1 MSRSAAL
8 LVALAGGLVMGV
20 PAAWLA
26 PAAASA
32 QVFQPEREREST
44 ERSSEV
50 GREAARSAAEAERFD
65 ARDTGLTYAD
75 VLAAPDDIELNTRW
89 ANQQVADGDLKGAA
103 ATLERILLI
112 EPELT
117 TVRVF
122 HAIVLYRLD
131 DLAGAEAELDRVRY
145 AELDA
150 SLAATVDDYRRR
162 IERRQRRTRGAFSI
176 SGGAQYDSN
185 RNSAP
190 KSDSLLIRDFRFQ
203 LGDGVTEDDDYAY
216 VAITDVGF
224 EHDLG
229 SQEQHTLF
237 GRLSYY
243 NAEQENQEIFDVRS
257 TSGEVGLLYRTQPI
271 DWTFSLSGGLVDL
284 SSEKFVRSI
293 AGEVRGERRV
303 GPRSMGRA
311 VTRLEYFDYDGIPN
325 SIRAYER
332 TGFETTAG
340 FEVETTWTP
349 AHRTLASLGGR
360 NRSADVR
367 YYSFIGPTGGL
378 QHTWLPGGGQ
388 FVIGGVTLDWNR
400 YKDAQTFISTK
411 IRREI
416 EVRSRLLYGAPLSF
430 LSAGLL
436 EGGLGDVVLSLNAEY
451 LWVSSNLPNF
461 TYDNLKLGF
470 LFTKRWDF

>member
-8 LVALAGGLVMGV
+8 FVATIGTLLVS
-20 PAAWLA
+20 
-26 PAAASA
+26 AAALLVPTTAAS

-50 GREAARSAAEAERFD
+50 GREAARGAAEAERFD
-65 ARDTGLTYAD
+65 AKDTGLTYAD
-75 VLAAPDDIELNTRW
+75 VLAAPDDVELNYRW

-103 ATLERILLI
+103 ATLERILLLQ
-112 EPELT
+112 PDLVP
-117 TVRVF
+117 VRVF

-131 DLAGAEAELDRVRY
+131 DLAGAEAELERVRG
-145 AELDA
+145 AQLDA
-150 SLAATVDDYRRR
+150 TLAATVDEYRRR
-162 IERRQRRTRGAFSI
+162 IDRRQRRTRGAFSI

-216 VAITDVGF
+216 LAITDVGF
-224 EHDLG
+224 QHDLG

-257 TSGEVGLLYRTQPI
+257 ASAEMGLLYRTQPI

-284 SSEKFVRSI
+284 SSEKFVRSL
-293 AGEVRGERRV
+293 AGEIRAQRRL
-303 GPRSMGRA
+303 GPRSLGRA
-311 VTRLEYFDYDGIPN
+311 LTRLEYFDYDGIPN
-325 SIRAYER
+325 SFRAYER

-367 YYSFIGPTGGL
+367 YYSHIGPTGGI

-388 FVIGGVTLDWNR
+388 FVIGSVTLDWNR

-416 EVRSRLLYGAPLSF
+416 EIRSRVLYGAPLSF

-436 EGGLGDVVLSLNAEY
+436 GGGVGDIVLSLNAEY
-451 LWVSSNLPNF
+451 LWVSSNIPNF
-461 TYDNLKLGF
+461 TYDNLKVGF